1 VKRIAT
7 GGGRGHSDPAGRRPH
22 ARSFRKCTSD
32 PFATVFTPLK
42 SASEAKGHARI
53 ATEVKGGA
61 PGGESRRSGIPVFR
75 AVGRASADGLVTLK
89 PGMQPGAAFTHA
101 RARPR
106 RGRSCRGSALGP
118 AFRGC
123 ASSSPRRR
131 SSQGVD
137 DLDSTLTALAA
148 QASSPS
154 APPYTVREG
163 WSRLSFVRD
172 RIVSFESLS

>member
-75 AVGRASADGLVTLK
+75 AVAQAIG
-89 PGMQPGAAFTHA
+89 
-101 RARPR
+101 
-106 RGRSCRGSALGP
+106 GRSCDAEARDGARRRIHPRAGAAAPRAKLPRKRAWPSVQGTRFLVTQAPFLARRRRPRLDPDGAGSAGIEP
-118 AFRGC
+118 ER
-123 ASSSPRRR
+123 
-131 SSQGVD
+131 
-137 DLDSTLTALAA
+137 
-148 QASSPS
+148 
-154 APPYTVREG
+154 PPYTVREG

-172 RIVSFESLS
+172 PDS